1 MGHANQTWGMDPVL
15 TGANLR
21 RMRRS
26 RHLSQ
31 DGLVDFLWRMG
42 VEISKNSVSSW
53 ETGKKRPS
61 IDHLIALRALY
72 GCKLDELIVCRRS
85 SCEAGDGDQL
95 VPVFSPGLRARRLHP
110 APAALRPPGVPLPG
124 RPGKFFSNS
133 EKFFS
138 PVTQRLV
145 SRPGGIW

>member
-95 VPVFSPGLRARRLHP
+95 VPVF
-110 APAALRPPGVPLPG
+110 PPGSAPG
-124 RPGKFFSNS
+124 VFIQPRRPSGRRGFLCPADRANFFRIPKN
-133 EKFFS
+133 FFR
-138 PVTQRLV
+138 Q
-145 SRPGGIW
+145 